1 MADKKE
7 KIAIRTPKFRV
18 SFPELFEAK
27 AFEDKAPKFS
37 IQMLFDKTTDLSEL
51 KDAVKAVA
59 KEKWGNNIP
68 KGLSLPFRDGNEKTL
83 DSHKNK
89 IVVSAFSKYKPIVVK
104 AKFQNGQAVP
114 ILDPE
119 EIYAGCYAIAS
130 ISPYAWEHKNKQGAV
145 MKRGVSFN
153 LNAVQ
158 KAGEGERF
166 SKLPDASEMFESFD
180 DGSDDVDNFETDNSS
195 DDFDFDL

>member
-1 MADKKE
+1 MADKQE
-7 KIAIRTPKFRV
+7 KITIRTPKFRV

-37 IQMLFDKTTDLSEL
+37 IKMLFDKTTDLSQM
-51 KDAVKAVA
+51 KNAVKAMV
-59 KEKWGNNIP
+59 KEKWGDNPP
-68 KGLSLPFRDGNEKTL
+68 KGLSLPFRDGNEKEL
-83 DSHKNK
+83 DSHKDK
-89 IVVSAFSKYKPIVVK
+89 IVVSASSKFKPIVIK
-104 AKFQNGQAVP
+104 AKFQNGVPVP
-114 ILDPE
+114 ITDPN

-130 ISPYAWEHKNKQGAV
+130 ISPYAWEYKNKQGAV

-153 LNAVQ
+153 LTAVQ
-158 KAGEGERF
+158 KTGEGERF

-180 DGSDDVDNFETDNSS
+180 DGSDDVDNFESDNGS